1 MGGEA
6 VWTDVTSYATFAPST
21 DSKYRR
27 TTPPR
32 SPQPSTSYAAAAMLA
47 SSPKTQAAPKPKS
60 PTPPP
65 SKAQEQEG
73 TRRERERRQS
83 VPLQHQRP
91 TARRPT
97 REGAS
102 APIAS
107 SHRDTATRYISAERP
122 PVAPHRRAPAEPTGP
137 PPTTLQPPANA
148 PIPRIKKKT
157 RKPKRRRRNVEQS
170 TAESAIDSDR
180 DSRFRS
186 RNSEVQF

>member
-21 DSKYRR
+21 DSKHRR

-73 TRRERERRQS
+73 APQ
-83 VPLQHQRP
+83 
-91 TARRPT
+91 TAST
-97 REGAS
+97 
-102 APIAS
+102 IA
-107 SHRDTATRYISAERP
+107 HR
-122 PVAPHRRAPAEPTGP
+122 HRVHRNILRSGGHVSLVSQGTGS
-137 PPTTLQPPANA
+137 
-148 PIPRIKKKT
+148 I
-157 RKPKRRRRNVEQS
+157 
-170 TAESAIDSDR
+170 
-180 DSRFRS
+180 
-186 RNSEVQF
+186 